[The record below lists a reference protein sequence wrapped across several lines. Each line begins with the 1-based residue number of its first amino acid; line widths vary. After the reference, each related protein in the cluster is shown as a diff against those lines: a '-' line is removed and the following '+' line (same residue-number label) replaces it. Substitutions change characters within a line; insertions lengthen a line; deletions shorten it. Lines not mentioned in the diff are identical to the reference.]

1 MLLEMD
7 PPGLEATSGAEF
19 AEQTGPTGDVAG
31 RMANGPRTGSR
42 AVGPQSV
49 TWLIGVPFRAQGS
62 RLVWMYYVV
71 DGARDDAHAVHAA
84 MERAY
89 SAKERQARGAM
100 GAATEPLKIQRI
112 LRDAIG
118 RVTLDAGQLNHE
130 QRDRSDER

>member
-7 PPGLEATSGAEF
+7 PPGLEATPGAEL
-19 AEQTGPTGDVAG
+19 AELTGPTGDGVG
-31 RMANGPRTGSR
+31 QTANGPRTGSR
-42 AVGPQSV
+42 AVDAQSV
-49 TWLIGVPFRAQGS
+49 TWLIGVPFRTEGS

-118 RVTLDAGQLNHE
+118 RITLDAGQP
-130 QRDRSDER
+130 

>member
-7 PPGLEATSGAEF
+7 PPVLEATPRAEL
-19 AEQTGPTGDVAG
+19 ADRSGPTGDGAG
-31 RMANGPRTGSR
+31 QMVNGPRTDSR
-42 AVGPQSV
+42 AVGAQSV
-49 TWLIGVPFRAQGS
+49 TWLIGVPFRAEGS

-71 DGARDDAHAVHAA
+71 DGARDDLHAVHAA

-118 RVTLDAGQLNHE
+118 RVTLDAGQP
-130 QRDRSDER
+130 

>member
-7 PPGLEATSGAEF
+7 PPGLETTPGAEL
-19 AEQTGPTGDVAG
+19 ADRTRPMDDGARQTV
-31 RMANGPRTGSR
+31 NGPSTGSH
-42 AVGPQSV
+42 ADGAQSV

-71 DGARDDAHAVHAA
+71 DGAGDDLHAVQTA

-89 SAKERQARGAM
+89 SAEERRARGVA

-118 RVTLDAGQLNHE
+118 RVTLNACQ
-130 QRDRSDER
+130 S